1 MSSVKA
7 AQRIPEPTWNA
18 TCGSFP
24 LEAAAIPASAK
35 HTSAPMPNPN
45 IRAQPLS
52 KRRKRHREEPQPDV
66 PQTDDVVKLV
76 SPERVGKAERARSRF
91 GTSRNRIPITVRSN
105 PQKRQ
110 VPMIH
115 RCNRSLGIPFN
126 ASKSNLVCRA
136 PCRPSVAP
144 YSDFTPRTDP
154 HTAAWMSAEGA
165 GQESRQL
172 NDKAEPLNADHSPP
186 TGRRSP
192 RR

>member
-1 MSSVKA
+1 MRRMSSVKA

-45 IRAQPLS
+45 IRARPLS

-91 GTSRNRIPITVRSN
+91 GDEQKPNSDHGKKQPTKKAGADDPPLQSLAGHFIQCVEVSIGLPRAVSPFGRPLFGFH
-105 PQKRQ
+105 PQ
-110 VPMIH
+110 
-115 RCNRSLGIPFN
+115 
-126 ASKSNLVCRA
+126 
-136 PCRPSVAP
+136 
-144 YSDFTPRTDP
+144 D
-154 HTAAWMSAEGA
+154 
-165 GQESRQL
+165 
-172 NDKAEPLNADHSPP
+172 
-186 TGRRSP
+186 
-192 RR
+192 